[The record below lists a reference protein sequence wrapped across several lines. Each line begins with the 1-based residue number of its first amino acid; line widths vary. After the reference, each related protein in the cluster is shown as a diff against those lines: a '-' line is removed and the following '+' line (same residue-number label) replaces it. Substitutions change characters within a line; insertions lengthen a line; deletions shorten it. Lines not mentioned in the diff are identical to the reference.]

1 MLLAYCYSIEQIQ
14 TFVLFW
20 RDYVYQVF
28 NANCFLS
35 LMLIVFSRFFTGQE
49 GPIAQ
54 ALYDLI
60 LEDMRSGPPSVR
72 IPVPY

>member
-1 MLLAYCYSIEQIQ
+1 MLLTYCDSMEQIQ
-14 TFVLFW
+14 TIVLW
-20 RDYVYQVF
+20 STIYQIF
-28 NANCFLS
+28 NANS
-35 LMLIVFSRFFTGQE
+35 FSCFFTGQE

-60 LEDMRSGPPSVR
+60 LEDMTSGPPSVR

>member
-1 MLLAYCYSIEQIQ
+1 VLLAYCDSIELQ
-14 TFVLFW
+14 TFFLGGTIC
-20 RDYVYQVF
+20 QVF
-28 NANCFLS
+28 NADCFS
-35 LMLIVFSRFFTGQE
+35 CFFTGQE

-60 LEDMRSGPPSVR
+60 FEDMRSGPPSVR